1 MRDSRPATRAVM
13 MLATIVMT
21 LAALVVWG
29 QSRMTDKDVE
39 ETMQNLKNDT
49 KHLQSSFNSAIGK
62 STIRKTSQEKDAKAL
77 VKTFAQQTDSMHTVF
92 KGSKKADTSLPG
104 VLDNAQ
110 KIDKLLADIPLGD
123 NVTSSW
129 GRVKS
134 ELNTLAQAFNMPA
147 PSQ

>member
-39 ETMQNLKNDT
+39 ETMQNLKNDA
-49 KHLQSSFNSAIGK
+49 KHFQSSFNSAIDK
-62 STIRKTSQEKDAKAL
+62 STVRKTSREKDAKAL

-110 KIDKLLADIPLGD
+110 KIDKLLADVPLGE
-123 NVTSSW
+123 NVTSRWS
-129 GRVKS
+129 RVKS
-134 ELNTLAQAFNMPA
+134 ELNTLASAFNMPA
-147 PSQ
+147 LP

>member
-39 ETMQNLKNDT
+39 ETMQNLKNEA
-49 KHLQSSFNSAIGK
+49 KHFQSSFNSAIDK
-62 STIRKTSQEKDAKAL
+62 STVRKTSREKDAKAL

-110 KIDKLLADIPLGD
+110 KIDKLLADVPLGD

-129 GRVKS
+129 SRVKS
-134 ELNTLAQAFNMPA
+134 ELNTLASAFNMPA
-147 PSQ
+147 LP

>member
-1 MRDSRPATRAVM
+1 MRHSQPAAQTFM
-13 MLATIVMT
+13 MVVAIFMT
-21 LAALVVWG
+21 LAAPVARG
-29 QSRMTDKDVE
+29 QSRMSDKDIE
-39 ETMQNLKNDT
+39 ETMQNLKNDG
-49 KHLQSSFNSAIGK
+49 KHFQSSFNSAIGK

-92 KGSKKADTSLPG
+92 KDSKKADTSLPG
-104 VLDNAQ
+104 VLDSAQ
-110 KIDKLLADIPLGD
+110 RIDRLLADVPLGD

>member
-39 ETMQNLKNDT
+39 ETMQNLKNDA
-49 KHLQSSFNSAIGK
+49 KHFESGFNSAIGK
-62 STIRKTSQEKDAKAL
+62 STIHKTSQEKDAKAL
-77 VKTFAQQTDSMHTVF
+77 VKTFAQQTDSMHNVF
-92 KGSKKADTSLPG
+92 KSSKKADASLPG

-110 KIDKLLADIPLGD
+110 KIDKLLGAVPLGGD
-123 NVTSSW
+123 VTSNW

-134 ELNTLAQAFNMPA
+134 ELNSLASAFNMPTL
-147 PSQ
+147 P